1 MCRIRNSACRLDMY
15 IHNAKDKGISLKAV
29 TPPQLLFRIKRN
41 YERKKEEAKVS
52 RKLSLYFFF
61 SECIMH
67 CLHGETKGKNFD
79 DEFSY
84 FTLSRFQTG
93 STYAIHNAT
102 IRVSGNLMEK
112 PPGRNHKFF
121 KFRPF
126 VSGGFPLVASSQTR
140 SR

>member
-1 MCRIRNSACRLDMY
+1 MEVDEEIRDTCVASEIRHADSTCTY
-15 IHNAKDKGISLKAV
+15 IKKDKGISLKAV

-79 DEFSY
+79 DDFSY

-102 IRVSGNLMEK
+102 IRVSGNLMERRK
-112 PPGRNHKFF
+112 E
-121 KFRPF
+121 
-126 VSGGFPLVASSQTR
+126 S
-140 SR
+140 